1 MKPVPG
7 NIANSLL
14 NKRSCLMQKQDQFRA
29 MGRLLLACALA
40 GAAPLATAAGDAAA
54 AVARVGGCVA
64 CHGADGIGKA
74 PQYPNLQG
82 QKAAYLEKQLK
93 AFRSGERKDSNMNAL
108 AKPLSD
114 SDIANLAA
122 YFEQVN

>member
-1 MKPVPG
+1 MCNRVEH
-7 NIANSLL
+7 L
-14 NKRSCLMQKQDQFRA
+14 
-29 MGRLLLACALA
+29 GRWLLAAGSLAVASPAALA
-40 GAAPLATAAGDAAA
+40 GGDAAA
-54 AVARVGGCVA
+54 ALSKVGGCVA

-82 QKAAYLEKQLK
+82 QKTAYLEKQLK

-114 SDIANLAA
+114 ADIANLAA
-122 YFEQVN
+122 YFEQAN

>member
-1 MKPVPG
+1 MSIRDRFAAALSV
-7 NIANSLL
+7 AAL
-14 NKRSCLMQKQDQFRA
+14 A
-29 MGRLLLACALA
+29 LLAPAALA
-40 GAAPLATAAGDAAA
+40 AGNAAA
-54 AVARVGGCVA
+54 AMSKVGGCVA

-114 SDIANLAA
+114 EDIANLAA
-122 YFEQVN
+122 YFENVN

>member
-1 MKPVPG
+1 MRTHDRLMTVRRG
-7 NIANSLL
+7 MLAALL
-14 NKRSCLMQKQDQFRA
+14 
-29 MGRLLLACALA
+29 GLLAPVASVALA
-40 GAAPLATAAGDAAA
+40 AGGNAAA
-54 AVARVGGCVA
+54 ALSKVGGCVA

-93 AFRSGERKDSNMNAL
+93 AFRSGERKDSNMNAM

-114 SDIANLAA
+114 EDIANLAT
-122 YFEQVN
+122 YFETVN

>member
-1 MKPVPG
+1 M
-7 NIANSLL
+7 
-14 NKRSCLMQKQDQFRA
+14 RKQD
-29 MGRLLLACALA
+29 RLKPASQWLLSGVLIAVT
-40 GAAPLATAAGDAAA
+40 PLAQAGGDAAA
-54 AVARVGGCVA
+54 AMTKVGGCVA

-93 AFRSGERKDSNMNAL
+93 AFRAGERKDPNMNAP

-114 SDIANLAA
+114 ADIANLAA
-122 YFEQVN
+122 YFEQAN

>member
-1 MKPVPG
+1 MT
-7 NIANSLL
+7 
-14 NKRSCLMQKQDQFRA
+14 QKQDRFRA
-29 MGRLLLACALA
+29 VSQLLLACALA
-40 GAAPLATAAGDAAA
+40 GAAPLASAVGDAAA
-54 AVARVGGCVA
+54 AVTKIGGCVA

-82 QKAAYLEKQLK
+82 QKADYLEKQLR

-114 SDIANLAA
+114 ADIANLAA

>member
-1 MKPVPG
+1 MNQPQFLQSARP
-7 NIANSLL
+7 
-14 NKRSCLMQKQDQFRA
+14 LM
-29 MGRLLLACALA
+29 LACALA
-40 GAAPLATAAGDAAA
+40 ATIPLTFAQGNAAKAIPKLGA
-54 AVARVGGCVA
+54 CVA

-82 QKAAYLEKQLK
+82 QKAAYTEKQLK

-114 SDIANLAA
+114 EDIANFAA
-122 YFEQVN
+122 YFEQAE